1 MKKASKAKQTAR
13 LFCLGR
19 LLQKGKTRSAFISA
33 LTTTDVKAERFACG
47 ERRVCQ
53 KKRRRPTVRESFSPQ
68 EIRYL
73 KLLRK
78 QYRTI
83 QEASAEV
90 AHLRAVLRLPK
101 GTEHFLSDLH
111 GEHAAFLHILHNASG
126 VIKRK
131 INDLYGDILSSH
143 ERDMLSTLIYY
154 PDEKLALLKKQGIVN
169 AEWYRLTIYRLLEVC
184 RMCSVKYTRK
194 RVRDAMPRGMGAL
207 MEEMLLSDNTPDKEG
222 YYREV
227 MQSILETGQSDAM
240 IIALS
245 GVIQALAI
253 DRLHII
259 GDIFD
264 RGPRADLIMDAL
276 ENYHQVDVQWGNHD
290 IAWMGAAALSEACIA
305 QVIVTS
311 VKYGNLETL
320 EVGYG
325 ISLRPLATLA
335 AACYAED
342 PCEAFLP
349 RDNGEEL
356 HEDEMELARMHKA
369 AAILQFKLE
378 GQLLSRH
385 PEYRMESRR
394 ILHHI
399 DFENRTVEID
409 GKAYPLRSCAFPT
422 IDPADPYALTPL
434 EREVMERMVLEFA
447 HSEKLQRHVQFL
459 YSAGGMYLRCN
470 GNLLYHGCIP
480 MEKNGDF
487 AIVPVHVDEQLRGR
501 EATDAADV
509 KARQGYFS
517 TLGTQ
522 ERENGQDFLW
532 YLGSGPNSPLFGKDK
547 MATFERYFV
556 ADKATHVENKNPYY
570 DFQNDEQTA
579 LRILGE
585 FGLSDSGFIINGHV
599 PVKLGQGESPIRA
612 GGRLLVIDGGLS
624 RAYQPVTG
632 IAGYTL
638 IFTSHEL
645 NLVAHQPFE
654 STAAAISAE
663 QDIHSV
669 QSLVKQMPRRLLIDD
684 TDEGEDLRC
693 RIDDLM
699 RLITAYRK
707 GVIKEARG

>member
-1 MKKASKAKQTAR
+1 M
-13 LFCLGR
+13 
-19 LLQKGKTRSAFISA
+19 
-33 LTTTDVKAERFACG
+33 
-47 ERRVCQ
+47 
-53 KKRRRPTVRESFSPQ
+53 RESFSPQ

-154 PDEKLALLKKQGIVN
+154 PDEKLALLKKQGVVN

-194 RVRDAMPRGMGAL
+194 RVRDAMPREMGAL

-245 GVIQALAI
+245 GVIQVLAI

-335 AACYAED
+335 AACYADD

-385 PEYRMESRR
+385 PEYNMESRR
-394 ILHHI
+394 ILHRI
-399 DFENRTVEID
+399 DFENKTVELN
-409 GKAYPLRSCAFPT
+409 GKTYPLRSCSFPT

-501 EATDAADV
+501 GRAINA
-509 KARQGYFS
+509 
-517 TLGTQ
+517 
-522 ERENGQDFLW
+522 
-532 YLGSGPNSPLFGKDK
+532 YL
-547 MATFERYFV
+547 R
-556 ADKATHVENKNPYY
+556 
-570 DFQNDEQTA
+570 
-579 LRILGE
+579 
-585 FGLSDSGFIINGHV
+585 
-599 PVKLGQGESPIRA
+599 
-612 GGRLLVIDGGLS
+612 
-624 RAYQPVTG
+624 
-632 IAGYTL
+632 
-638 IFTSHEL
+638 
-645 NLVAHQPFE
+645 
-654 STAAAISAE
+654 
-663 QDIHSV
+663 
-669 QSLVKQMPRRLLIDD
+669 
-684 TDEGEDLRC
+684 
-693 RIDDLM
+693 
-699 RLITAYRK
+699 
-707 GVIKEARG
+707 

>member
-1 MKKASKAKQTAR
+1 M
-13 LFCLGR
+13 F
-19 LLQKGKTRSAFISA
+19 SAG
-33 LTTTDVKAERFACG
+33 D
-47 ERRVCQ
+47 
-53 KKRRRPTVRESFSPQ
+53 
-68 EIRYL
+68 IRYL
-73 KLLRK
+73 KLLRN

-90 AHLRAVLRLPK
+90 AHLRAVLHLPK
-101 GTEHFLSDLH
+101 GTEHFMSDLH

-131 INDLYGDILSSH
+131 INDLYCNLLSSH

-154 PDEKLALLKKQGIVN
+154 PDEKLALLKKQGVVN
-169 AEWYRLTIYRLLEVC
+169 QEWYRLTIYRLVEVC
-184 RMCSVKYTRK
+184 RMCSVKYTRA
-194 RVRDAMPRGMGAL
+194 RVRDSMPKEMGSL
-207 MEEMLLSDNTPDKEG
+207 IQELLFADGTPDKEG

-227 MQSILETGQSDAM
+227 MQSILETGQADAM

-245 GVIQALAI
+245 KVIQTLAI

-264 RGPRADLIMDAL
+264 RGPRADLILDAL
-276 ENYHQVDVQWGNHD
+276 EKYHKVDVQWGNHD
-290 IAWMGAAALSEACIA
+290 IVWMGAAALSEACIA
-305 QVIVTS
+305 QIIVTS

-325 ISLRPLATLA
+325 ISLRPLAMLA
-335 AACYAED
+335 MTCYGDD
-342 PCEAFLP
+342 PCDAFLP
-349 RDNGEEL
+349 RDNGEDL

-378 GQLLSRH
+378 GQLIARH
-385 PEYRMESRR
+385 PEFGMESRR
-394 ILHHI
+394 VLHRI
-399 DFENRTVEID
+399 DFDKQTVEIE
-409 GKAYPLRSCAFPT
+409 GKEYPLRSCNFPT
-422 IDPADPYALTPL
+422 IDPADPYALTPV
-434 EREVMERMVLEFA
+434 EREVMDRLVLEFA

-480 MEKNGDF
+480 MEEDGEF
-487 AIVPVHVDEQLRGR
+487 APIPVTGKGALCGR
-501 EATDAADV
+501 AGIDAADLL
-509 KARQGYFS
+509 ARQGFFA
-517 TLGTQ
+517 TLGSKARTD
-522 ERENGQDFLW
+522 GQDFLW
-532 YLGSGPNSPLFGKDK
+532 YLGSGPNSPVFGKAK

-556 ADKATHVENKNPYY
+556 RDKETHAEKKNAYY
-570 DFQNDEQTA
+570 DFQDDEATA
-579 LRILGE
+579 LRILRE
-585 FGLSDSGFIINGHV
+585 FDLSENGLIVNGHV
-599 PVKLGQGESPIRA
+599 PVKLGQGESPIKA

-638 IFTSHEL
+638 IFTSHEV

-654 STAAAISAE
+654 STASAISAE

-669 QSLVKQMPRRLLIDD
+669 QSLVRSMPKRLLIAD
-684 TDEGEDLRC
+684 TDDGEALRG

-699 RLITAYRK
+699 ALIAAYRS
-707 GVIKEARG
+707 GVIKEMRG

>member
-1 MKKASKAKQTAR
+1 M
-13 LFCLGR
+13 
-19 LLQKGKTRSAFISA
+19 
-33 LTTTDVKAERFACG
+33 
-47 ERRVCQ
+47 
-53 KKRRRPTVRESFSPQ
+53 RESFSPQ

-335 AACYAED
+335 AACYADD

-480 MEKNGDF
+480 MEKT
-487 AIVPVHVDEQLRGR
+487 AISRRFPSIRTRRCAGARRLTRRTSRRVKGISLRRARWSARMGRTFCGIWAAVPIHRCLARTRWRRSSVISSRIRRRMLKTKIPITIFRTTSRPRCGFSANSAYPIRGSSSTAMCR
-501 EATDAADV
+501 SSSARA
-509 KARQGYFS
+509 KARFAPEAACS
-517 TLGTQ
+517 
-522 ERENGQDFLW
+522 
-532 YLGSGPNSPLFGKDK
+532 S
-547 MATFERYFV
+547 
-556 ADKATHVENKNPYY
+556 
-570 DFQNDEQTA
+570 
-579 LRILGE
+579 
-585 FGLSDSGFIINGHV
+585 
-599 PVKLGQGESPIRA
+599 
-612 GGRLLVIDGGLS
+612 
-624 RAYQPVTG
+624 
-632 IAGYTL
+632 
-638 IFTSHEL
+638 
-645 NLVAHQPFE
+645 
-654 STAAAISAE
+654 STAAYPARIS
-663 QDIHSV
+663 
-669 QSLVKQMPRRLLIDD
+669 R
-684 TDEGEDLRC
+684 
-693 RIDDLM
+693 
-699 RLITAYRK
+699 
-707 GVIKEARG
+707 

>member
-1 MKKASKAKQTAR
+1 MNEEQ
-13 LFCLGR
+13 
-19 LLQKGKTRSAFISA
+19 
-33 LTTTDVKAERFACG
+33 LTQQD
-47 ERRVCQ
+47 
-53 KKRRRPTVRESFSPQ
+53 
-68 EIRYL
+68 IRYL
-73 KLLRK
+73 QLLRR

-131 INDLYGDILSSH
+131 INDLYKDILSTH

-154 PDEKLALLKKQGIVN
+154 PDEKLALLKKQGVVDE
-169 AEWYRLTIYRLLEVC
+169 EWYRLTIYRLVEVC

-194 RVRDAMPRGMGAL
+194 RVRDAMPREMGAL
-207 MEEMLLSDNTPDKEG
+207 IEELLLSDGTPEKEG

-227 MQSILETGQSDAM
+227 MQSILETGQADAM

-245 GVIQALAI
+245 RVIQALAI

-276 ENYHQVDVQWGNHD
+276 ENYHQVVVQWGNHD

-311 VKYGNLETL
+311 VKYGNVETL

-335 AACYAED
+335 MTCYGDD

-356 HEDEMELARMHKA
+356 QDDEMELARMHKA

-378 GQLLSRH
+378 GQLIARH
-385 PEYRMESRR
+385 PEYGMESRR
-394 ILHHI
+394 LLHRI
-399 DFENRTVEID
+399 DFENKTVTVE
-409 GKAYPLRSCAFPT
+409 GKVYPMRSCRFPT
-422 IDPADPYALTPL
+422 VDPADPYALTPL
-434 EREVMERMVLEFA
+434 EREVMDRLVLEFA
-447 HSEKLQRHVQFL
+447 HSDKLQRHVQFL

-480 MEKNGDF
+480 MEEDGEF
-487 AIVPVHVDEQLRGR
+487 APIPVSAGSSMCGR
-501 EATDAADV
+501 AGIDAADLL
-509 KARQGYFS
+509 ARQGYFS
-517 TLGTQ
+517 TLGQ
-522 ERENGQDFLW
+522 RKRQDGQDFLW

-547 MATFERYFV
+547 MATFERYFI
-556 ADKATHVENKNPYY
+556 ADKAAHVEVKNSYY
-570 DFQNDEQTA
+570 DYQNDEATA
-579 LRILGE
+579 LRILRE
-585 FGLSDSGFIINGHV
+585 FDLSENGFIINGHV
-599 PVKLGQGESPIRA
+599 PVKLGKGESPIKA
-612 GGRLLVIDGGLS
+612 GGKLLVIDGGLS

-654 STAAAISAE
+654 STASAISAE

-684 TDEGEDLRC
+684 TDEGEALRQ

-699 RLITAYRK
+699 ALIAAYRS

>member
-1 MKKASKAKQTAR
+1 MQDLAR
-13 LFCLGR
+13 
-19 LLQKGKTRSAFISA
+19 RSP
-33 LTTTDVKAERFACG
+33 AERKYLELLAEKF
-47 ERRVCQ
+47 
-53 KKRRRPTVRESFSPQ
+53 PTTQSVFTEV
-68 EIRYL
+68 INL
-73 KLLRK
+73 
-78 QYRTI
+78 
-83 QEASAEV
+83 EAI
-90 AHLRAVLRLPK
+90 LNLPK
-101 GTEHFLSDLH
+101 GTEHFVSDVH
-111 GEHAAFLHILHNASG
+111 GEYEAFEHILNNCSG
-126 VIKRK
+126 VIRERVGQAFAMELTRDEQA
-131 INDLYGDILSSH
+131 DLC
-143 ERDMLSTLIYY
+143 TLIYY
-154 PDEKLALLKKQGIVN
+154 PELKLRRLREQDRLTS
-169 AEWYRLTIYRLLEVC
+169 EWYAITLTRLVRLARRL
-184 RMCSVKYTRK
+184 SGSYTRSK
-194 RVRDAMPRGMGAL
+194 VRKAMPVA
-207 MEEMLLSDNTPDKEG
+207 
-222 YYREV
+222 YAY
-227 MQSILETGQSDAM
+227 
-240 IIALS
+240 IIDEL
-245 GVIQALAI
+245 
-253 DRLHII
+253 LHISPDERETRLAYHQRI
-259 GDIFD
+259 IDTIVDTGSADDFVCSLAALIKRLAVDHLHVVGDVFD
-264 RGPRADLIMDAL
+264 RGPHADKIMERLMA
-276 ENYHQVDVQWGNHD
+276 YHSIDVQWGNHD

-335 AACYAED
+335 AAYYADD

-487 AIVPVHVDEQLRGR
+487 AAVPVHTDEALRGR
-501 EATDAADV
+501 EAIDAADV

-517 TLGTQ
+517 TPGTL
-522 ERENGQDFLW
+522 EREDGQDFLW

-669 QSLVKQMPRRLLIDD
+669 QSLVKRMPHRLLIDD
-684 TDEGEDLRC
+684 TDDGEDLRC

-707 GVIKEARG
+707 GVIKEARS

>member
-1 MKKASKAKQTAR
+1 M
-13 LFCLGR
+13 
-19 LLQKGKTRSAFISA
+19 
-33 LTTTDVKAERFACG
+33 
-47 ERRVCQ
+47 
-53 KKRRRPTVRESFSPQ
+53 REEPFSQ
-68 EIRYL
+68 QDIRYL
-73 KLLRK
+73 NLLRK

-131 INDLYGDILSSH
+131 INDLYKDILSTH

-154 PDEKLALLKKQGIVN
+154 PDEKLALLKKQKVVCE
-169 AEWYRLTIYRLLEVC
+169 EWYRLTIYRLVEVC
-184 RMCSVKYTRK
+184 RVCSVKYTRK
-194 RVRDAMPRGMGAL
+194 RVRDTMPREMGAL
-207 MEEMLLSDNTPDKEG
+207 IEELLLSDGTPDKEG

-227 MQSILETGQSDAM
+227 MQSILETGQADAM

-245 GVIQALAI
+245 RVIQALAI

-325 ISLRPLATLA
+325 ISLRPLSTLA
-335 AACYAED
+335 MTCYGDD

-356 HEDEMELARMHKA
+356 QDDEMELARMHKA

-378 GQLLSRH
+378 GQLLERH
-385 PEYRMESRR
+385 PEYGMESRR
-394 ILHHI
+394 LLHRI
-399 DFENRTVEID
+399 DFENKTVEVD
-409 GKAYPLRSCAFPT
+409 GTVYPLRSCSFPT
-422 IDPADPYALTPL
+422 VDPADPYALTPL
-434 EREVMERMVLEFA
+434 EREVMDRLVLEFA

-480 MEKNGDF
+480 MEEDGSF
-487 AIVPVHVDEQLRGR
+487 APIPVSAKSRLSGR
-501 EATDAADV
+501 AAIDAADQL
-509 KARQGYFS
+509 ARQGYFAK
-517 TLGTQ
+517 LGQKQRQT
-522 ERENGQDFLW
+522 GQDFLW
-532 YLGSGPNSPLFGKDK
+532 YLGSGPNSPLFGKSK
-547 MATFERYFV
+547 MATFERYFI
-556 ADKATHVENKNPYY
+556 ADKASHAEVKNAYY
-570 DFQNDEQTA
+570 DYQNDEATA
-579 LRILGE
+579 LRILRE
-585 FGLSDSGFIINGHV
+585 FDLSDSGFIINGHV
-599 PVKLGQGESPIRA
+599 PVKLSKGESPIKA
-612 GGRLLVIDGGLS
+612 GGKLLVIDGGLS

-654 STAAAISAE
+654 STASAISSE

-669 QSLVKQMPRRLLIDD
+669 QSLVKQMPRRLLIAD
-684 TDEGEDLRC
+684 TDDGAALRE

-699 RLITAYRK
+699 ALIEAYRS

>member
-1 MKKASKAKQTAR
+1 M
-13 LFCLGR
+13 
-19 LLQKGKTRSAFISA
+19 
-33 LTTTDVKAERFACG
+33 
-47 ERRVCQ
+47 
-53 KKRRRPTVRESFSPQ
+53 RESFSPQ

-335 AACYAED
+335 AAYYADD

-487 AIVPVHVDEQLRGR
+487 AAVPVHTDEALRGR
-501 EATDAADV
+501 EAIDAADV

-517 TLGTQ
+517 TPGTL
-522 ERENGQDFLW
+522 EREDGQDFLW

-547 MATFERYFV
+547 MATFERYFID
-556 ADKATHVENKNPYY
+556 DKKPHAEAKGCYYAHMEDVEACNM
-570 DFQNDEQTA
+570 
-579 LRILGE
+579 ILKA
-585 FGLSDSGFIINGHV
+585 FGLDPAASHIISGHI
-599 PVKLGQGESPIRA
+599 PVKRGKGESPVNA
-612 GGRLLVIDGGLS
+612 GGRLLMIDGGFS
-624 RAYQPVTG
+624 RAYQPETG

-638 IFTSHEL
+638 IYNSHGL
-645 NLVAHQPFE
+645 QLVQHEPFE
-654 STAAAISAE
+654 SRRRAIEEGKDILSTKFVVESTATRITVRDTTIGKE
-663 QDIHSV
+663 LMLQIED
-669 QSLVKQMPRRLLIDD
+669 LKRLLS
-684 TDEGEDLRC
+684 
-693 RIDDLM
+693 
-699 RLITAYRK
+699 AYRS
-707 GVIKEARG
+707 GLIKERK